1 MRKDVLEGVLRHI
14 MNEIHPNFAALA
26 KQYNCDYRTVKRY
39 YEAGLTGDLDKLRER
54 KPSVPPLLH
63 GFEEIIRDKLELNC
77 SAASI
82 FYFLGKKGYKGSYT
96 TIKRYCR
103 KYREEKVQKATIRI
117 ETTPGLSAQVDWKEN
132 VKMVSRDGEVFYFN
146 IFLYILGYS
155 RMKYLELT
163 FDRTQP
169 TVFQCLVNAF
179 EYCGNGIPQ
188 EIWFDNMKT
197 VVDRSKSQFTQT
209 VFNEKFRQFAK
220 DAGFHPIACRPFRP
234 QTKGKVEALART
246 VERLMVFN
254 YEFTD
259 VQELKQIIYEL
270 MQDLNGSVSQA
281 IHNKPTVLL
290 KEELP
295 ILAPI
300 HRLEL
305 LSYVSRN
312 KRLLRKVSME
322 SMVQYQNAKYSVPV
336 KYIGKEVTL
345 DIRRDNLFVWYG
357 DKCIRT
363 HPISEKALNYQRE
376 DSLEILRSD
385 VFKYLEGE
393 ELERFVDDNLHAY
406 DDL

>member
-1 MRKDVLEGVLRHI
+1 
-14 MNEIHPNFAALA
+14 LA

-82 FYFLGKKGYKGSYT
+82 FYFLGKKDYKGSYT

-385 VFKYLEGE
+385 VFKYLEDE

>member
-1 MRKDVLEGVLRHI
+1 
-14 MNEIHPNFAALA
+14 
-26 KQYNCDYRTVKRY
+26 RTVKRY

-385 VFKYLEGE
+385 VFKYLEDE

>member
-300 HRLEL
+300 LRLEL

-385 VFKYLEGE
+385 VFKYLEDE

>member
-1 MRKDVLEGVLRHI
+1 
-14 MNEIHPNFAALA
+14 
-26 KQYNCDYRTVKRY
+26 
-39 YEAGLTGDLDKLRER
+39 
-54 KPSVPPLLH
+54 
-63 GFEEIIRDKLELNC
+63 
-77 SAASI
+77 
-82 FYFLGKKGYKGSYT
+82 SYT

-385 VFKYLEGE
+385 VFKYLEDE

>member
-1 MRKDVLEGVLRHI
+1 MRKDVLERVLRHI

-281 IHNKPTVLL
+281 IHNKPRVLL

-385 VFKYLEGE
+385 VFKYLEDE

>member
-1 MRKDVLEGVLRHI
+1 MRKDVLEGVLLHI

-26 KQYNCDYRTVKRY
+26 KQYNCDYRTVKR
-39 YEAGLTGDLDKLRER
+39 EAGLTGDLDKLRER

-385 VFKYLEGE
+385 VFKYLEDE

>member
-1 MRKDVLEGVLRHI
+1 MFQLLTL
-14 MNEIHPNFAALA
+14 IHFAALA

-39 YEAGLTGDLDKLRER
+39 YEAGLKGDLDKLRER

-385 VFKYLEGE
+385 VFKYLEDE

>member
-1 MRKDVLEGVLRHI
+1 MRKGVLEGVLLHI

-155 RMKYLELT
+155 GMKYLELT

-281 IHNKPTVLL
+281 IHNKPRVLL

-385 VFKYLEGE
+385 VFKYLEDE